1 MTLLSI
7 LETIENAV
15 ENLCYL
21 IIVTYKFYKKLS
33 SVAKMVE
40 ILVDQ
45 FGSKLIEQI
54 VQSFAS
60 IILEAEPN
68 DEEDENDTLTRED
81 IITAQLQL
89 MRLLM
94 FKIHHLNKFHWNKL
108 MTKSQTGTD
117 RPNLLFNFKFNCL
130 TSFNNFLFNL
140 MFTLLTPPILY
151 LTFS

>member
-94 FKIHHLNKFHWNKL
+94 FKIHHLNKFH
-108 MTKSQTGTD
+108 
-117 RPNLLFNFKFNCL
+117 
-130 TSFNNFLFNL
+130 
-140 MFTLLTPPILY
+140 
-151 LTFS
+151 